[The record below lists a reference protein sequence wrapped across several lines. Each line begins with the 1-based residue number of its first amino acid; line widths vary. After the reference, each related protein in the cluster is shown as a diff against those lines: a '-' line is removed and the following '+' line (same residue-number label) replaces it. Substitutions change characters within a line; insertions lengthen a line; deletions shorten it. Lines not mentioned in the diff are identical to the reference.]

1 MTEAIAFECAI
12 HALVGNEVT
21 VRVADADAYVEFQV
35 VCFSENS
42 LDGPICFGKSERHV
56 LLP

>member
-21 VRVADADAYVEFQV
+21 VRVADANAYVEIQV
-35 VCFSENS
+35 ACFS
-42 LDGPICFGKSERHV
+42 
-56 LLP
+56 